1 MLVLG
6 TNLTLLQFNIMT
18 KNQLDFVKFVLSLDE
33 NQLDKYFL
41 MLGPEDTAYV
51 QRMITEVSIQVQM
64 AIAELN
70 DEVERL
76 DDAGV
81 VLGNFTLSVHHRCCA
96 SNQEQLIL
104 VIQSLDN
111 NVRLCYHYNSAE

>member
-6 TNLTLLQFNIMT
+6 TNLTLLQFNIMN

-81 VLGNFTLSVHHRCCA
+81 VLGNFTLSGKVK
-96 SNQEQLIL
+96 
-104 VIQSLDN
+104 
-111 NVRLCYHYNSAE
+111 

>member
-6 TNLTLLQFNIMT
+6 TNLTLLQFNIMN

-64 AIAELN
+64 AIAELT
-70 DEVERL
+70 DEVECL

-81 VLGNFTLSVHHRCCA
+81 VLGNFTLSGKVK
-96 SNQEQLIL
+96 
-104 VIQSLDN
+104 
-111 NVRLCYHYNSAE
+111 